1 VDFGCQEPKLNC
13 VNNFSEAKQNEFFVV
28 GCAEMDLKKNYIVFK
43 KYIFLVSFFC
53 LMCFQQKKIFFL
65 YFSLAMFFIT

>member
-43 KYIFLVSFFC
+43 KYIFLVFF
-53 LMCFQQKKIFFL
+53 FV
-65 YFSLAMFFIT
+65 